1 MEAAVKPAWCVPA
14 RKWQVALDRGLG
26 SAALAGRAA
35 SRGRDKR
42 NLPKLSCTASN
53 HRGGSAVA
61 ATAGP
66 MGPSVVQLTP
76 EQQYE
81 ARKAERERLKAMDLQ
96 TRERASIAMML
107 DMLDR
112 FVTAVERMTEQHHS
126 APRGCV
132 CPPGAEATCNGVSC
146 PRR

>member
-1 MEAAVKPAWCVPA
+1 
-14 RKWQVALDRGLG
+14 
-26 SAALAGRAA
+26 
-35 SRGRDKR
+35 
-42 NLPKLSCTASN
+42 
-53 HRGGSAVA
+53 
-61 ATAGP
+61 

>member
-1 MEAAVKPAWCVPA
+1 
-14 RKWQVALDRGLG
+14 VATGSWAQPHWRG
-26 SAALAGRAA
+26 APP
-35 SRGRDKR
+35 RDVAT
-42 NLPKLSCTASN
+42 NGTCPSFPGAASN
-53 HRGGSAVA
+53 HQGGSAVFA

-66 MGPSVVQLTP
+66 MGPSVVQMKP

-96 TRERASIAMML
+96 TRERTSMAMML

-126 APRGCV
+126 ASRGCV

>member
-1 MEAAVKPAWCVPA
+1 MAGARCGLGFVATWRQMELAAVFMAP
-14 RKWQVALDRGLG
+14 
-26 SAALAGRAA
+26 RATTKGA
-35 SRGRDKR
+35 QPFWR
-42 NLPKLSCTASN
+42 
-53 HRGGSAVA
+53 

-96 TRERASIAMML
+96 TRERTSMAMML
-107 DMLDR
+107 EMLDR

-132 CPPGAEATCNGVSC
+132 CPPGAEATCKGVSC